1 MLGMLIPFLLLFACG
16 LDRLMKSFQNS
27 MKFFVLVALLA
38 FMLVSEITIDWQIF
52 PNEYNWF
59 HL

>member
-16 LDRLMKSFQNS
+16 LDRLMCRFQS
-27 MKFFVLVALLA
+27 STKFAVLLALLA
-38 FMLVSEITIDWQIF
+38 FMLVSEITIDSPVF
-52 PNEYNWF
+52 ANPYNWF